1 MKLYTGKIPIIAAEI
16 TRSLIDEQDIEASDH
31 EEVEKDVEA
40 ILREYIRVER
50 QIDEEAKDR
59 IARMGLAYSE
69 FAKAKRLVARQKKF
83 GLGDEAITYII
94 EQLIECFMHSSN
106 VEEVFSD
113 DQTLTV
119 RIRNVL
125 RKHMAV
131 DDEIE
136 KEVRKKIKHVED
148 GTREWEV
155 EYEKVRDEIKRKL
168 KLT

>member
-16 TRSLIDEQDIEASDH
+16 TRSLINENDIEVSDH

-50 QIDEEAKDR
+50 LIDEEAKDR
-59 IARMGLAYSE
+59 ISRMGLTYSD
-69 FAKAKRLVARQKKF
+69 FAKAKRLVAKQKNF
-83 GLGDEAITYII
+83 GIGDEAITYII
-94 EQLIECFMHSSN
+94 QQLIECFMHSSN

-113 DQTLTV
+113 DQALTV

-125 RKHMAV
+125 RKHMGI

-136 KEVRKKIKHVED
+136 KEVRSKIKHVED

-155 EYEKVRDEIKRKL
+155 EYEKVREETKRKL